1 VTTLPEASFAA
12 LSGCQLPRGSDAFD
26 DRFVL
31 IVLKKSGLANWISK
45 QERCS
50 PTNFPTALAAA

>member
-45 QERCS
+45 
-50 PTNFPTALAAA
+50 